1 MSMLLPSGNTSP
13 ITASQPAHSRGPAR
27 PPQLS
32 RDLPDPTLERRK
44 LAAGLLAVPAAI
56 APRYL
61 YDPAGCALFDAICE
75 LPEYYPTRTES
86 AIFQRH
92 HDQIVAAAG
101 RGGQLVDLGAGECRK
116 AAAWIRWLA
125 PHRYVAVDIAEPALV
140 EGLARIAAA
149 HPALDLRGIVTDFGR
164 GIDLELDPGK
174 STFFYPG
181 SSIGNFAP
189 DDALVLLQSVRRHC
203 RLAPGS
209 GLLIGV
215 DTPKDARRVEAAY
228 ADAAG
233 VTAAFNRN
241 VLNHVNA
248 ILGTRFDPAA
258 FEHIALYDASLG
270 RVAMYLEARRRQE
283 VVIAG
288 IQRRFEAGE
297 RIHTENAY
305 KYAPRDFATMLQRA
319 GFAGVRCWQDDA
331 LDFAVFYA
339 E

>member
-1 MSMLLPSGNTSP
+1 M
-13 ITASQPAHSRGPAR
+13 TASEAVHSRSPAHLPR
-27 PPQLS
+27 LS
-32 RDLPDPTLERRK
+32 RDLPEPTLERRR

-86 AIFQRH
+86 AIFLRY

-101 RGGQLVDLGAGECRK
+101 RGGQLVDLGAGDCRK
-116 AAAWIRWLA
+116 GAAWIRWLA
-125 PHRYVAVDIAEPALV
+125 PHRYVAVDIAESALV
-140 EGLARIAAA
+140 GGLARIAAA

-164 GIDLELDPGK
+164 GLEFELDPGK

-189 DDALVLLQSVRRHC
+189 DDTQVLLQSIRRHC
-203 RLAPGS
+203 RVAQGS

-215 DTPKDARRVEAAY
+215 DTPKDAQRLEAAY

-258 FEHIALYDASLG
+258 FEHVALYDPSLG
-270 RVAMYLEARRRQE
+270 RVEMYLEARRRQE
-283 VVIAG
+283 VAIEG

-305 KYAPRDFATMLQRA
+305 KYTPRDFAAMLRRA
-319 GFAGVRCWQDDA
+319 GFAEVRCWQDDA

-339 E
+339 G